1 MDVDIGKG
9 KIDATVIDVL
19 APWRQKNLTEPWAVI
34 QTLVCKKKKKKSTM
48 EMEKRKIQFQFSSHR
63 KSGLLEWVS
72 KVRNISKIGDTS
84 RPL

>member
-9 KIDATVIDVL
+9 KINATVIDVL

-34 QTLVCKKKKKKSTM
+34 QTLVCKKKKNQLWKWKK
-48 EMEKRKIQFQFSSHR
+48 KIQFQFSSHW

-72 KVRNISKIGDTS
+72 KVK
-84 RPL
+84 

>member
-34 QTLVCKKKKKKSTM
+34 QTLVCKKKKKINYGNG
-48 EMEKRKIQFQFSSHR
+48 EKKNPISIFFSQ
-63 KSGLLEWVS
+63 
-72 KVRNISKIGDTS
+72 KVRLTRMSFQSQKYK
-84 RPL
+84 

>member
-9 KIDATVIDVL
+9 KINATVIDVL

-48 EMEKRKIQFQFSSHR
+48 EMEKKNPISIFFS
-63 KSGLLEWVS
+63 L
-72 KVRNISKIGDTS
+72 KVRLTRMSFQSQKCK
-84 RPL
+84 